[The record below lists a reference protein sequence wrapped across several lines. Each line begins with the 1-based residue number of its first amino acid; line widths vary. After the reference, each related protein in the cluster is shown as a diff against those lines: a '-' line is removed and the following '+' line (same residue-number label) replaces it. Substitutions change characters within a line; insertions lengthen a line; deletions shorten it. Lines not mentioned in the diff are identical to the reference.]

1 MSHGMRNVR
10 EHVAVQKRASTCP
23 ATQMYKFPNSTSTI
37 STADP
42 VTFTWDTTCLT
53 TDSVDIYLYS
63 YQTSSSGSSGQT
75 GMIQAWKA
83 TPWEKGSLDVGKLNP
98 AWWNYT
104 QDASLQLAIVEAGNP
119 RFFAT
124 PGPVFEVTV
133 PEGQLSSASSAVAGS
148 ETKTAADGSQT
159 TTTDSSGIF
168 QSVSLGHSGL
178 SKGALAAAVV
188 VPILVVGVLVGI
200 YIKFARTREME
211 KRKRWSEHVDRRM
224 STISQDW
231 RSGGGS
237 VAGGAGGIRSSMVS
251 NGTRGGSVYF
261 ANGANGA
268 RASSY
273 SVGDVN
279 FAGAGAGGTRIP
291 RVGANGGNPEMRQ
304 SQLRQ
309 SIFNAS
315 TPELASHITAG
326 PPHAHARQSR
336 VSFAADDAIAF
347 ANKRKSRVSFSD
359 AGAGAGAAAGGGA
372 LRPVQSNMSALQ
384 SAGRN
389 NRGSVFINNG
399 DLGGERHS
407 IDNSRLS
414 QAKINTHVN
423 TRRVQQQDEEFAL
436 SPSQVQG
443 PFSLPTAAVAPV
455 EPAKKGFF
463 GALAS
468 AVGLKD
474 QKKEGAGQGQEQRMR
489 EQDQEQAEMTRRS
502 EDAMRNMEATVL
514 RRSQIISQYSANNG
528 SQQSLPLASTPTH
541 IVGNDDEVEE
551 LSAPEARAKSPMGMA
566 PPPSG
571 MNPDQLLAAYA
582 AARNGGSASGD
593 NLSAPSPTGGA
604 RPTSNISDASAYSTT
619 TGVQGGH

>member
-1 MSHGMRNVR
+1 MSHAIRNIR
-10 EHVAVQKRASTCP
+10 EHVGVGKRASACP
-23 ATQMYKFPNSTSTI
+23 ATQMYKFPNSTSII
-37 STADP
+37 SSSDP

-63 YQTSSSGSSGQT
+63 YQTSSSGTSGQQT
-75 GMIQAWKA
+75 GMIQAWKG
-83 TPWEKGSLDVGKLNP
+83 TPWDKGSLDVGKLNP
-98 AWWNYT
+98 GWWNNT

-133 PEGQLSSASSAVAGS
+133 PEGQLSSASSVAGT

-188 VPILVVGVLVGI
+188 VPILVVAVLVGI

-273 SVGDVN
+273 SVGEVN

-291 RVGANGGNPEMRQ
+291 RVGVNGGNPEMRQ

-315 TPELASHITAG
+315 TPELASHITTGG
-326 PPHAHARQSR
+326 PVGGNAQARQSR

-359 AGAGAGAAAGGGA
+359 GGA
-372 LRPVQSNMSALQ
+372 LRPVQSNMSGLQ

-389 NRGSVFINNG
+389 NRGSVFLNNG
-399 DLGGERHS
+399 DQGGERHS

-414 QAKINTHVN
+414 QAKINTN
-423 TRRVQQQDEEFAL
+423 TRRVQHQDEEFIL

-443 PFSLPTAAVAPV
+443 PFSIPAHGAGAGAGIAPV

-463 GALAS
+463 GSLAS

-474 QKKEGAGQGQEQRMR
+474 QSQRRGEEGEQRMR
-489 EQDQEQAEMTRRS
+489 EQDQEQAEATRRS

-514 RRSQIISQYSANNG
+514 RRSQIISQYSAHNG
-528 SQQSLPLASTPTH
+528 SQQSLPLATTPTH

-551 LSAPEARAKSPMGMA
+551 LSAPPTRAKSPMGMA

-582 AARNGGSASGD
+582 AARNGGSASGGE
-593 NLSAPSPTGGA
+593 NSLSAPSSGA